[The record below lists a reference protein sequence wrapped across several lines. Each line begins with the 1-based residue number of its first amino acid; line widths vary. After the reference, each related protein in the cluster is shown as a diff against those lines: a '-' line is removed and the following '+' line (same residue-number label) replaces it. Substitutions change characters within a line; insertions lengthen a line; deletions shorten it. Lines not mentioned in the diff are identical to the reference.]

1 MAARPYQCGADMTTF
16 DRRRALKVLG
26 ATAAIG
32 MANPAWADG
41 SDDGGSQRFVLIHGA
56 WHAGF
61 AWDGVAKRLRAA
73 GHDVEAPTLPGM
85 NPGDGMADRAG
96 LEFQDYADA
105 VVDVLRRQHRRVILV
120 GHSSAGMLLQAAAPR
135 VPDAVKLLVFSNA
148 FVVAN
153 GQSQLDN
160 IPADAA
166 AGLTALSQTTP
177 DNTVPVPPIEG
188 FIRGALMEGDSVEK
202 QDALI
207 ERLQPQPFSLLSG
220 VVDTKPF
227 ENLELPKAVLFCT
240 RDHSADY
247 LGMAARLKSFRVQ
260 TADGSHEMLF
270 SAPGAYTKALVR
282 LVTASHE

>member
-1 MAARPYQCGADMTTF
+1 MKMTTF
-16 DRRRALKVLG
+16 NRRNALKVLG
-26 ATAAIG
+26 ATAAAG
-32 MANPAWADG
+32 MTSSAWADG
-41 SDDGGSQRFVLIHGA
+41 SDDFGAQKFVLIHGA

-61 AWDGVAKRLRAA
+61 AWDGVAKRLRDA
-73 GHDVEAPTLPGM
+73 GHEVEAPTLPGM
-85 NPGDGMADRAG
+85 NPGDVKAG
-96 LEFQDYADA
+96 LEFEDYADA
-105 VVDVLRRQHRRVILV
+105 VADVLSRQQRRVILV

-135 VPDAVKLLVFSNA
+135 MPDAVKLLVFSNA
-148 FVVAN
+148 FVVAD

-177 DNTVPVPPIEG
+177 DNTVPVAPIEG
-188 FIRGALMEGDSVEK
+188 FIRGALMEGDPVEK

-207 ERLQPQPFSLLSG
+207 ARLQSQPFSLLSG
-220 VVDTKPF
+220 IVDTKPF
-227 ENLELPKAVLFCT
+227 EMLEIPKAVLFCT

-247 LGMAARLKSFRVQ
+247 LGMAARLKSFRVE

-282 LVTASHE
+282 LVKASQR

>member
-1 MAARPYQCGADMTTF
+1 MTTF
-16 DRRRALKVLG
+16 NRRSALKVLG

-32 MANPAWADG
+32 LANPSRARG
-41 SDDGGSQRFVLIHGA
+41 SDDGGPQKFVLIHGA

-61 AWDGVAKRLRAA
+61 AWDGVAKRLRDA
-73 GHDVEAPTLPGM
+73 GHEVEAPTLPGM
-85 NPGDGMADRAG
+85 NPGDIKTGI
-96 LEFQDYADA
+96 EFQDYADA
-105 VVDVLRRQHRRVILV
+105 VADVLGRQHRRVILV

-135 VPDAVKLLVFSNA
+135 VPDAIKLLVFSNA
-148 FVVAN
+148 FVVAD
-153 GQSQLDN
+153 GESQLDN

-188 FIRGALMEGDSVEK
+188 FIRGALMEGDPVEK

-207 ERLQPQPFSLLSG
+207 QRLQPQPFSLLSG
-220 VVDTKPF
+220 LVDTKPF
-227 ENLELPKAVLFCT
+227 EKLELPKAVLFCT

-282 LVTASHE
+282 LVAASRG